1 MSQQDCSFTIQET
14 APVYQAYYH
23 KDTKTVNGNY
33 VLRSME
39 EGGREGGAKMARL
52 LGMTDVSSG
61 REESSLDN
69 DISDSDSDASDYDNE
84 ATDDAHE
91 SDELDATTASN
102 SEAVIAPQDDAV
114 SSIKAPAAP
123 LYVQLHESE
132 DLVKPDSET
141 KSSTDESGESSGT
154 SKKRKRDTVTV
165 SSKSP
170 KPEEKEKASDDDKG
184 EERPT
189 KPLPRRTTR
198 IPKKN
203 ARYAVED
210 TIASTPSVTITK
222 TKNTKRSS
230 VANSHKGIAAPA
242 KATGPKTTKK
252 STKGTSKKGRKSTS
266 GDAGNIENVEDT
278 EAQATS
284 CPKGTIPKKILIKI
298 PAKGAASAK
307 GVVEETEPASEG
319 DDTASRTE
327 QVAKPT
333 SRRYNT
339 GKSAAK
345 SK

>member
-1 MSQQDCSFTIQET
+1 MSQDCSFTIQET

-23 KDTKTVNGNY
+23 KDTKSVNGNY
-33 VLRSME
+33 VLRTME
-39 EGGREGGAKMARL
+39 EGGRESGSKKARL
-52 LGMTDVSSG
+52 IGMTDVSSG
-61 REESSLDN
+61 REESSLD
-69 DISDSDSDASDYDNE
+69 DDARDSESVTSDYDND

-91 SDELDATTASN
+91 SDELDGTTTSN
-102 SEAVIAPQDDAV
+102 SEEVIAPHDDAV
-114 SSIKAPAAP
+114 SSVEASAAP
-123 LYVQLHESE
+123 LDVQLPEHEGLVEPASE
-132 DLVKPDSET
+132 A
-141 KSSTDESGESSGT
+141 KSSTDKPGESSGT

-170 KPEEKEKASDDDKG
+170 KPEDKEKASDDDKG

-198 IPKKN
+198 VPKKN

-210 TIASTPSVTITK
+210 TIASTPSVTIMK

-230 VANSHKGIAAPA
+230 VSNSHKSIAAPA
-242 KATGPKTTKK
+242 KVSGPKTTKK

-266 GDAGNIENVEDT
+266 GDADNIENVEDT

-284 CPKGTIPKKILIKI
+284 CPKGSTPKKILIKI

-339 GKSAAK
+339 GKSATK